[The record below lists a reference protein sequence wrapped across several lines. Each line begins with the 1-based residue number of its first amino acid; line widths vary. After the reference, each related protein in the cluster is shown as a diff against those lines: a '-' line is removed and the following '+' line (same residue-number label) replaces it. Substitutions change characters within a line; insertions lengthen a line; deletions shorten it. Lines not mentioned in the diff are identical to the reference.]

1 MKSDTLPPT
10 WCKQLYTDM
19 TNGNC
24 LNVSPLFHRPQ
35 VWQDQPLRVQRQ
47 PDPAEVATLTTPDRL
62 SSIGS
67 QSRMKNRVSKFYIST
82 ICCISCTLQFVLFPQ
97 TQKTAGS
104 TTPGSPCTTPSGS
117 TDWSWDRTPPP
128 SRPENGHLSKALLIK
143 TASKPP
149 TPWRWCV
156 YWNTISQKCH
166 CFQVLK
172 NLIN

>member
-1 MKSDTLPPT
+1 MKKRVPFYCIFLSL
-10 WCKQLYTDM
+10 CALFEI
-19 TNGNC
+19 C
-24 LNVSPLFHRPQ
+24 SFSSFPLTQ
-35 VWQDQPLRVQRQ
+35 KTADQPGQALPVQRRA
-47 PDPAEVATLTTPDRL
+47 DPAEESTLSTPDRL

-67 QSRMKNRVSKFYIST
+67 QSRMKNWVSKFYIST

-117 TDWSWDRTPPP
+117 SRELVMGPDPPP

-166 CFQVLK
+166 CFQDSGT
-172 NLIN
+172 

>member
-10 WCKQLYTDM
+10 RCKQLYTDM

-117 TDWSWDRTPPP
+117 SRELVMGPDPPP
-128 SRPENGHLSKALLIK
+128 IEAGKRPLVQGFVNKNSVKTSYPMEVVRLLEYHQSKMPLLSG
-143 TASKPP
+143 T
-149 TPWRWCV
+149 
-156 YWNTISQKCH
+156 
-166 CFQVLK
+166 
-172 NLIN
+172 